1 MGELEI
7 SPQIFHILTK
17 IHNCSLDILF
27 VRYSMSR
34 RMFAFLNSCAFSLI
48 NMAVLRLKTLRRLYW
63 VFFIIRRRLL
73 RRKKPCTP
81 NWWRWMWTIIDV
93 PRLTRRH
100 GDTRS
105 ARDVDDMAQ
114 RSTHGSA
121 LVFLRGKK
129 SVDSASSEVKTVSS
143 RLTAFVSRIDIVW
156 WFVRFSE
163 TRWNE
168 GRWMY

>member
-63 VFFIIRRRLL
+63 VFYNTEEITAAKEALHAEL
-73 RRKKPCTP
+73 VK
-81 NWWRWMWTIIDV
+81 MDV
-93 PRLTRRH
+93 NDHRCAATHEATRRH
-100 GDTRS
+100 QECSWCRWHGAAVNTWVGASVS
-105 ARDVDDMAQ
+105 ARQKVRGFSIFWGQ
-114 RSTHGSA
+114 NCIQSTY
-121 LVFLRGKK
+121 
-129 SVDSASSEVKTVSS
+129 SVC
-143 RLTAFVSRIDIVW
+143 
-156 WFVRFSE
+156 
-163 TRWNE
+163 
-168 GRWMY
+168 